1 MGWAA
6 LAVMGVAIFAALRL
20 VGGVRD
26 IGWFT
31 AAALLLGASGYAV
44 QQHATLPGHPV
55 KAESQPIAVD
65 PGTAAFRA
73 AMMPGTPG
81 DARLLA
87 ATDDQIGRGAAL
99 EAAQRLVEAVRQSP
113 RDAAL
118 WTGLGGALAAHDGG
132 QMSPAAAFA
141 FQRAW
146 MLAPTSPGPSF
157 FLGVALVQSGDL
169 AAAKVAWLRALT
181 LSPRDAP
188 YRMELAERLVLLDEL
203 AAMGRGGGRGG
214 GGGTGPGR

>member
-6 LAVMGVAIFAALRL
+6 LIVIGVAVFAVLRL
-20 VGGVRD
+20 VGGARD
-26 IGWFT
+26 VGWFT
-31 AAALLLGASGYAV
+31 AAALLLGATGYAV
-44 QQHATLPGHPV
+44 QQHAGLPGHPV
-55 KAESQPIAVD
+55 RAESQPVAVD

-73 AMMPGTPG
+73 AMLPGTPD

-87 ATDDQIGRGAAL
+87 TTDDAIRRGATV
-99 EAAQRLVEAVRQSP
+99 EAARQLVEAVRQSP

-132 QMSPAAAFA
+132 QMSPAAQFA

-146 MLAPTSPGPSF
+146 LLAPRSPGPSF
-157 FLGVALVQSGDL
+157 FLGMALVQSGDL
-169 AAAKVAWLRALT
+169 AAAKVAWVRALT
-181 LSPRDAP
+181 LSPPNAP

-203 AAMGRGGGRGG
+203 AAMNKGAA
-214 GGGTGPGR
+214 PGR